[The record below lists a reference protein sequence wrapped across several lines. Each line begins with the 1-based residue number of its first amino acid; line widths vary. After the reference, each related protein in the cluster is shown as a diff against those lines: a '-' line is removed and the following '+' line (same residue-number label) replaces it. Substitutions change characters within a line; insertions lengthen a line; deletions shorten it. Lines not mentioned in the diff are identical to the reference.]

1 MRHRPERNFVPAV
14 ARRYGATGPARG
26 RLTPD
31 TPLGRIPLAAAVGF
45 NARALGEPGDDALAL
60 YVKSDAM
67 WVGTKSARTSDMVA
81 TQGDV
86 TRVRLTLEERFVHRH
101 HWRAGDLVMWDNRC
115 TMHTATVFDATRY
128 RRLLNRTIVA

>member
-1 MRHRPERNFVPAV
+1 M
-14 ARRYGATGPARG
+14 
-26 RLTPD
+26 
-31 TPLGRIPLAAAVGF
+31 
-45 NARALGEPGDDALAL
+45 LGEPGDDALAL

-128 RRLLNRTIVA
+128 RRLLYRTIVA